1 MENKIKEVDQN
12 DPTLEEHWKKEY
24 ENWQDQWK
32 RKAVADPNK
41 NSPLAPKQHNF
52 REKIMSDG
60 TEFWQAL
67 TDQPILNTII
77 SQQILATYT
86 ENNVDI
92 DTIIKNLH

>member
-1 MENKIKEVDQN
+1 
-12 DPTLEEHWKKEY
+12 
-24 ENWQDQWK
+24 
-32 RKAVADPNK
+32 
-41 NSPLAPKQHNF
+41 
-52 REKIMSDG
+52 MSDG

-92 DTIIKNLH
+92 DTIKNLH